1 MRLKL
6 IGVSVRWCA
15 TVFAYS
21 RRSSVSG
28 PRQKLCLWCEQLLV
42 ERRKQRVS
50 CERVPLTKP
59 VKLLHVKTAQR
70 AQHPHLLVQLQGGHT
85 HLAVSFLQQR
95 GKPAILRVLTDMKH
109 GAYKPFSVWT
119 PRWLIF
125 TLWIKLSWLSRCK
138 MCVSPDS
145 TLLWTLW
152 TLLLSSRH
160 GRSEHKD
167 VLWKKDWVFFRLLPL
182 KVKNITKIIK

>member
-59 VKLLHVKTAQR
+59 AKLLHVQTAQR
-70 AQHPHLLVQLQGGHT
+70 AQHRHPLVQLQGGHT
-85 HLAVSFLQQR
+85 FSRQLSTAAR
-95 GKPAILRVLTDMKH
+95 KACDLTRTH
-109 GAYKPFSVWT
+109 RYETWSIQAFNFSVWT
-119 PRWLIF
+119 ARWLKF
-125 TLWIKLSWLSRCK
+125 TLCIKLSWLSRCR

-167 VLWKKDWVFFRLLPL
+167 VLWKKDWVFFSSYLVGCSL
-182 KVKNITKIIK
+182 

>member
-59 VKLLHVKTAQR
+59 AKLLHVQTAQR
-70 AQHPHLLVQLQGGHT
+70 AQHRHPLVQLQGGHT
-85 HLAVSFLQQR
+85 HLDVSFLQQR
-95 GKPAILRVLTDMKH
+95 GKPASLRVLTEMKH
-109 GAYKPFSVWT
+109 GAHKPLILVFEQPVDWT
-119 PRWLIF
+119 F
-125 TLWIKLSWLSRCK
+125 TLCIKLSWLSRCR
-138 MCVSPDS
+138 MCVSPNS
-145 TLLWTLW
+145 TLLWTRW
-152 TLLLSSRH
+152 TLPLSSRH

-167 VLWKKDWVFFRLLPL
+167 ILWKKDRVFFQA
-182 KVKNITKIIK
+182 V

>member
-59 VKLLHVKTAQR
+59 VKLLHVQTAQR
-70 AQHPHLLVQLQGGHT
+70 AQHPHLLVQLQGEHT

-95 GKPAILRVLTDMKH
+95 GKPAILRVLTDMEH
-109 GAYKPFSVWT
+109 TSLLVFEHPGDWYLPCESNFLDCLGAKCVSVPT
-119 PRWLIF
+119 PRFFELF
-125 TLWIKLSWLSRCK
+125 ELCSCPPDTDDLNTK
-138 MCVSPDS
+138 MFYE
-145 TLLWTLW
+145 
-152 TLLLSSRH
+152 R
-160 GRSEHKD
+160 RIE
-167 VLWKKDWVFFRLLPL
+167 FFSGCSL
-182 KVKNITKIIK
+182 

>member
-6 IGVSVRWCA
+6 IGVCVRWCA

-59 VKLLHVKTAQR
+59 AKLLHVQTAQR
-70 AQHPHLLVQLQGGHT
+70 AQHRHPLVQLQGGHT
-85 HLAVSFLQQR
+85 HLDVSFLQQR

-109 GAYKPFSVWT
+109 GAHKPLILVFEQPGDWNLPCASNFLDCLGAECVSVPT
-119 PRWLIF
+119 PRFFELF
-125 TLWIKLSWLSRCK
+125 ELCPCPPDTDDLNTK
-138 MCVSPDS
+138 MFYERRIEFF
-145 TLLWTLW
+145 
-152 TLLLSSRH
+152 SSCLV
-160 GRSEHKD
+160 GCS
-167 VLWKKDWVFFRLLPL
+167 L
-182 KVKNITKIIK
+182 